1 MHVDTKVWT
10 SASSQFSD
18 ILKNLAQAY
27 GSKIELNF
35 ILLFFNMHIILF
47 PFLFFLN
54 WLCNCSLLIWH
65 FLDQTE
71 AAVITEKT
79 EETTIVTSETVED
92 EPKKERVVKHKYA
105 HNFNL

>member
-1 MHVDTKVWT
+1 MKMAKLITLESRRRKITLVTLLKVAKICNVDFFYLFILGIGADVHVDTKVWT

-54 WLCNCSLLIWH
+54 WLCNCSLLI
-65 FLDQTE
+65 
-71 AAVITEKT
+71 
-79 EETTIVTSETVED
+79 
-92 EPKKERVVKHKYA
+92 
-105 HNFNL
+105 